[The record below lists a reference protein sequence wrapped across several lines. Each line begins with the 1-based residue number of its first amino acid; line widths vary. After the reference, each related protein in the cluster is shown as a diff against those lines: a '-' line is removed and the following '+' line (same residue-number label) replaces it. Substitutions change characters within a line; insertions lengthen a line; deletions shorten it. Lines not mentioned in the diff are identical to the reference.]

1 MELSQ
6 EQKKTFENLQKPTM
20 EMVAAF
26 YGLSA
31 KDVEKVSDFFI
42 KVVAK
47 SSGMTVEE
55 AQKKCWEERGFVPKG
70 VTPSGKFM
78 VNAGLL
84 SQEELNAFMEVQ
96 AAARIVAHVDVSD
109 EKYPLNVKQGRD
121 FFTPMQHL
129 EVITGAL
136 VNDTYTDIKEYAD
149 RSDSI
154 LTDNAPYLGGKWTID
169 TTRKNNEKSVFL
181 QKARNKAIAAL
192 KEAPLKLRPEVAKQV
207 VSLAN
212 ALDTRGDGNE
222 VSKSKALS
230 PLTDEEIKDLQKST
244 KNPIVQAEAGM
255 IPEGAFSKADVNA
268 SSNGN
273 TIGIAAYLKGGKGP
287 RG

>member
-1 MELSQ
+1 MELTP
-6 EQKKTFENLQKPTM
+6 EQKETFENLQKPTI
-20 EMVAAF
+20 EMVASF

-31 KDVEKVSDFFI
+31 KDVEKVSVSFV
-42 KVVAK
+42 KAVAK

-55 AQKKCWEERGFVPKG
+55 AREKCWKERGFVPKG

-169 TTRKNNEKSVFL
+169 TTRKNNEKSSFL
-181 QKARNKAIAAL
+181 QKARNKAIATL

-207 VSLAN
+207 VSLAK
-212 ALDTRGDGNE
+212 ALNTRKGE
-222 VSKSKALS
+222 EKALLS
-230 PLTDEEIKDLQKST
+230 PLADEDIKNLQENT
-244 KNPIVQAEAGM
+244 KNPIVQSEAGM
-255 IPEGAFSKADVNA
+255 IPKGAFDKADVNA

-273 TIGIAAYLKGGKGP
+273 TIGIAAYLKRGKGP

>member
-6 EQKKTFENLQKPTM
+6 EQKKTFENLQKFTM
-20 EMVAAF
+20 EMIATF

-31 KDVEKVSDFFI
+31 KDVENVSDSFI
-42 KVVAK
+42 KAVAQN
-47 SSGMTVEE
+47 SGMTVEE
-55 AQKKCWEERGFVPKG
+55 ARKKCWEERGFVPKG

-84 SQEELNAFMEVQ
+84 SQKELDAFMDMQ
-96 AAARIVAHVDVSD
+96 AAARIVAHIDVLD
-109 EKYPLNVKQGRD
+109 KEYPLDVKQGRD

-129 EVITGAL
+129 EVITKAM
-136 VNDTYTDIKEYAD
+136 VNDNYTDIKEYAD

-169 TTRKNNEKSVFL
+169 TTRKNNEKSSFL
-181 QKARNKAIAAL
+181 QKARNKAIATL
-192 KEAPLKLRPEVAKQV
+192 EEAPLKLRPKVAKQV
-207 VSLAN
+207 VSLAK
-212 ALDTRGDGNE
+212 ALNTRKGE
-222 VSKSKALS
+222 EKALLS
-230 PLTDEEIKDLQKST
+230 PLADEDIKRLQENT
-244 KNPIVQAEAGM
+244 KNPIIQAEAGM
-255 IPEGAFSKADVNA
+255 IPEGVFGKADVNA

-273 TIGIAAYLKGGKGP
+273 TIGIAAYLKGGKDP